1 MSASNY
7 LEDKV
12 LNATLVNG
20 QSYAAGNVYA
30 ALYSVAPTESTSGT
44 ELSGS
49 NYSRQQVTFT
59 VSGGTATSNV
69 AVTFGAA
76 SATWSTAV
84 AWAICDASS
93 SGNILYYSTLSPT
106 QTVLNG
112 DSLTFASG
120 DITVSMD

>member
-7 LEDKV
+7 LENAL
-12 LNATLVNG
+12 LNATLTNT
-20 QSYAAGNVYA
+20 SYTSPATVYA

-49 NYSRQQVTFT
+49 NYSRQSVAFS
-59 VSGGTATSNV
+59 VASGVATNTAN
-69 AVTFGAA
+69 VTFGAA

>member
-7 LEDKV
+7 LENAV

-30 ALYSVAPTESTSGT
+30 ALYSVAPTDSTSGT

-59 VSGGTATSNV
+59 VSSGTATSNV
-69 AVTFGAA
+69 TVTFGAA
-76 SATWSTAV
+76 SATWNTAV
-84 AWAICDASS
+84 AWAILDASS
-93 SGNILYYSTLSPT
+93 AGNILYYSTLSPA

-112 DSLTFASG
+112 NSLTFASG
-120 DITVSMD
+120 DITISMD